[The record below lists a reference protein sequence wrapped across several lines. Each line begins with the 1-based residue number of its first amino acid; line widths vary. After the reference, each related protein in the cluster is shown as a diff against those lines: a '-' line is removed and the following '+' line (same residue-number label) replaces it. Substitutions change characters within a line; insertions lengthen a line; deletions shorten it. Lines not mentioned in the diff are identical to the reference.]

1 MKIAFT
7 VLIAASLF
15 FSCSQK
21 HRDEAGHSAAHALTK
36 ELALN
41 GDEKWQT
48 DEATNAN
55 MLQLQQLMQDYL
67 AEPDA
72 DSLYA
77 INELG
82 RTLQLGLQEVFNDC
96 RMKGPEHD
104 MLHTYLMPMLDDVK
118 ALETENPEK
127 AIAARN
133 RLANRMGQYQ
143 TYFK

>member
-1 MKIAFT
+1 MKIAFI
-7 VLIAASLF
+7 VLVAAGLM
-15 FSCSQK
+15 FSCSHQP
-21 HRDEAGHSAAHALTK
+21 HDEAGHSTVHVATT

-41 GDEKWQT
+41 GEEKWQA

-55 MLQLQQLMQDYL
+55 MQELQQLMQDYL
-67 AEPDA
+67 AQPDA

-82 RTLQLGLQEVFNDC
+82 RTMQLGFQEVFNDC

-118 ALETENPEK
+118 TLETDNPEK
-127 AIAARN
+127 ALDARN
-133 RLANRMGQYQ
+133 RLSERLGQYQ